1 LVLFISSITDKACN
15 CSSNSSLILVDHNSI
30 DKLFTETLFVFVV
43 FGLLLHKNYGLGG
56 RVETFIFVIIFL
68 IIIRVVFFGSPLCC
82 VCGSV
87 ALQYL
92 KVIEKDFMWFIAVV
106 SLLFFAT
113 IVSSLTSPDQ
123 VNALYSLYN
132 QTDGEN
138 WHFKIEPWNFTHPH
152 DPCAEKWEVNIYS
165 I

>member
-1 LVLFISSITDKACN
+1 
-15 CSSNSSLILVDHNSI
+15 
-30 DKLFTETLFVFVV
+30 
-43 FGLLLHKNYGLGG
+43 
-56 RVETFIFVIIFL
+56 
-68 IIIRVVFFGSPLCC
+68 
-82 VCGSV
+82 
-87 ALQYL
+87 
-92 KVIEKDFMWFIAVV
+92 MWFIAVV